1 MDQDGK
7 SCGPNARRCPDQ
19 ISPSIDQ
26 KSHITGRSKAR
37 VAAHEATAKKEKQ
50 LQPFLLPHDVVFI
63 AELSRLQSKETA
75 TNTRKEEVLEDTQG
89 DGPVEKS
96 SFQGTEKNNDTV
108 APACARASPARV

>member
-7 SCGPNARRCPDQ
+7 CCGPNARRCPDQ

-50 LQPFLLPHDVVFI
+50 LQLFLLSQDVVFK

-75 TNTRKEEVLEDTQG
+75 TNMRKEELLEDTQG
-89 DGPVEKS
+89 DGPVEK
-96 SFQGTEKNNDTV
+96 F
-108 APACARASPARV
+108 PRY

>member
-7 SCGPNARRCPDQ
+7 CCGPNARRRPDQ

-37 VAAHEATAKKEKQ
+37 VAAHEATAKKGKQ
-50 LQPFLLPHDVVFI
+50 LQLFLLSHDVVFK

-75 TNTRKEEVLEDTQG
+75 TNTRKEELLEDTQG
-89 DGPVEKS
+89 DGPVEK
-96 SFQGTEKNNDTV
+96 F
-108 APACARASPARV
+108 PRY